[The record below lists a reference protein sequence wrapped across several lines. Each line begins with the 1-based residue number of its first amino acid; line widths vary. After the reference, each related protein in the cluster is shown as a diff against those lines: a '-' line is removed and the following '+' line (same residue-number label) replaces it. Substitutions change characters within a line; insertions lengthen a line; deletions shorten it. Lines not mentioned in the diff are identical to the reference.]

1 MGPTHGANGPEVEPD
16 RGRPPRSA
24 APSNPRSRQAGASG
38 RIIRRIRAARH
49 EQGLKSAIMARRLG
63 ISLTAYSDLERGR
76 RRLTVDR
83 LVGIMNILGLT
94 WDGLTAPESRA
105 EKE

>member
-1 MGPTHGANGPEVEPD
+1 MGPTHGANGPEVDPD
-16 RGRPPRSA
+16 RGRTPRSA
-24 APSNPRSRQAGASG
+24 AHSNPRSRQAGASG

-83 LVGIMNILGLT
+83 LEAIMAILGLT
-94 WDGLTAPESRA
+94 WEGLTAPGSR
-105 EKE
+105 EEME